1 MKIQIFLSTCI
12 LLFSCSEKKDDSVK
26 TAGSGKTDYSS
37 TIIAE
42 DPSEEDLKKELS
54 KSELEKISNITSMS
68 FDKIVHD
75 YGKVIIDSDN
85 KAIFTVTNT
94 GKKPLI
100 IENVAASC
108 GCTTPK
114 KPEKPIPPGKSDQIE
129 VGFKPRDGQLNEQE
143 KTITV
148 SANTDSKMEVLKIK
162 AFVLPK

>member
-1 MKIQIFLSTCI
+1 MKIQICLLASI
-12 LLFSCSEKKDDSVK
+12 LLFSCSEKKDDSGK
-26 TAGSGKTDYSS
+26 TDGSGKTDYSS

-42 DPSEEDLKKELS
+42 DPTEEDLKKELS
-54 KSELEKISNITSMS
+54 ESELEKLSNITSMS

>member
-1 MKIQIFLSTCI
+1 MKTPIYFFSLFLI
-12 LLFSCSEKKDDSVK
+12 FSCSENKNGAKSEDFKES
-26 TAGSGKTDYSS
+26 DYSS

-42 DPSEEDLKKELS
+42 DPTEEDLKKELS
-54 KSELEKISNITSMS
+54 EDELERISNVTSMS
-68 FDKIVHD
+68 FDKTIYD
-75 YGKVIIDSDN
+75 FGKVIVDTDN
-85 KAIFTVTNT
+85 KAFFTVTNT

-114 KPEKPIPPGKSDQIE
+114 KPEKPILPGKSDRIE
-129 VGFKPRDGQLNEQE
+129 VGFRPREGQLDAQE
-143 KTITV
+143 KSITV

>member
-1 MKIQIFLSTCI
+1 MKLPIYIFS
-12 LLFSCSEKKDDSVK
+12 LFLIFACSENKKNIENKD
-26 TAGSGKTDYSS
+26 ANQTDYSS
-37 TIIAE
+37 TIIADE
-42 DPSEEDLKKELS
+42 PTEEDLKKELS
-54 KSELEKISNITSMS
+54 ESELEKLSNITSMS

>member
-1 MKIQIFLSTCI
+1 MKIQIYLLAGI
-12 LLFSCSEKKDDSVK
+12 LLFSCSEKKDDSSK
-26 TAGSGKTDYSS
+26 TDSYGKTDYYS

-42 DPSEEDLKKELS
+42 DPTEEDLKKELS
-54 KSELEKISNITSMS
+54 ESELEKLSNITSMS

-129 VGFKPRDGQLNEQE
+129 VGFKPRDGQLNEQ
-143 KTITV
+143 
-148 SANTDSKMEVLKIK
+148 
-162 AFVLPK
+162 

>member
-1 MKIQIFLSTCI
+1 MKLPIYLFAFCFIFACAENKKK
-12 LLFSCSEKKDDSVK
+12 SENKDAKESE
-26 TAGSGKTDYSS
+26 YSS

-42 DPSEEDLKKELS
+42 EPTKEELKKELS
-54 KSELEKISNITSMS
+54 ESEIEKIENLTSMS
-68 FDKIVHD
+68 FDKTTHDFGKIIVD
-75 YGKVIIDSDN
+75 TEN
-85 KAIFTVTNT
+85 RAFFTVTNT

-114 KPEKPIPPGKSDQIE
+114 KPEKPIPPGKSDRIE
-129 VGFKPRDGQLNEQE
+129 VGFHPRDGQLDAQE
-143 KTITV
+143 KSITV

>member
-1 MKIQIFLSTCI
+1 MKIQIYLLAGI
-12 LLFSCSEKKDDSVK
+12 LLFSCSEKKDD
-26 TAGSGKTDYSS
+26 SGKTDYSS

-42 DPSEEDLKKELS
+42 DPTEEELKKELS
-54 KSELEKISNITSMS
+54 ESELEKLSNITSMS

-148 SANTDSKMEVLKIK
+148 SANTESKMEVLKIK